1 MLITPQGLRVEGLD
15 RDALI
20 RPEFANAPFDSCGD
34 DLVAGVDE
42 QDLKDGRNKMSLE
55 RGIDAH
61 VTLPDQSPREREDRG
76 ERKAG
81 QGVWGVPAEAAQK
94 APDRAGSRGGMAAGT
109 DGRRRHSSQ
118 RVMSRALASARI
130 VGLTR
135 PMVKTP

>member
-1 MLITPQGLRVEGLD
+1 MPTSPSQTNP
-15 RDALI
+15 
-20 RPEFANAPFDSCGD
+20 PENVRTG
-34 DLVAGVDE
+34 E
-42 QDLKDGRNKMSLE
+42 
-55 RGIDAH
+55 
-61 VTLPDQSPREREDRG
+61 RERQD
-76 ERKAG
+76 KAC
-81 QGVWGVPAEAAQK
+81 GVPAEAAQK